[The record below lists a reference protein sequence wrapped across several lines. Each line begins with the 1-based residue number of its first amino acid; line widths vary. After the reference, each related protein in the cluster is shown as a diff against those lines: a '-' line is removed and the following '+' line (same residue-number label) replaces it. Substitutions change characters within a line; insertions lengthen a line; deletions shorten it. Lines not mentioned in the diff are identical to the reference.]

1 MCKYTEL
8 QNSKD
13 TSGSF
18 ILNDV
23 KKLPSNNPT
32 ALKKAL
38 EDGPVVASI
47 KAGNAIFKN
56 YAFGVID
63 TPDCDSKFQNN
74 DFDHSVLIV
83 GHGTS
88 IKGGQYFIIKNSFG
102 TNWGDQGY
110 GRIAAHNVDDEE
122 GTCGILANLY

>member
-1 MCKYTEL
+1 
-8 QNSKD
+8 
-13 TSGSF
+13 
-18 ILNDV
+18 V
-23 KKLPSNNPT
+23 KRIESNNPA

-38 EDGPVVASI
+38 DDGPVVASI

-63 TPDCDSKFQNN
+63 SVNCESKMDN
-74 DFDHSVLIV
+74 DLDYDHSVLIV
-83 GHGTS
+83 GYGES

-110 GRIAAHNVDDEE
+110 GRVAAHNIDSNE
-122 GTCGILANLY
+122 GTCGILANLYQPTVKQNQLKYNLASIY